1 MSINHVGLEPDSGPI
16 NTLQYT
22 GPSFG
27 ELDDTLQDTFNNWI
41 EERGI
46 DDVLGDYLVQKLH
59 DVEQEHYM
67 NWLETTQSFISQE

>member
-1 MSINHVGLEPDSGPI
+1 MSIDHVGLVPNSGQI
-16 NTLQYT
+16 STSEYT
-22 GPSFG
+22 GPVFG
-27 ELDDTLQDTFNNWI
+27 ELDDTLQDTFNKWI

-67 NWLETTQSFISQE
+67 DWLVTTQSFISHE